1 MQDNDKTVIMSSLDM
16 QTSSHKEVP
25 VSNINGIELTLLN
38 STSTSESFFSQGFSI
53 GRSRDND
60 FVIIDSMVSRHHLR
74 INIEYGEW
82 YIQDLGSTNGI
93 FIDDQRISGNY
104 KLTLPSVVCLGKG
117 GPLIQFQLP
126 DTDTTPIQEKAD
138 TSDDVTQFIR
148 PQDVSA
154 FEPTQETL
162 DAEDIKQR
170 FFTENND
177 NAGEYTQ
184 MVRRV
189 IHDDKKKN
197 TKKYRWGV
205 SVVFVLLCFA
215 IGLIVFQQ
223 ISYKEAALNMYY
235 QTKALEVDISL
246 LEIKLRGEA
255 SSSLQDSIVLTR
267 EKLHKTQSEY
277 KSIVDNLNALKFPM
291 RLTRI
296 IRHKI
301 GLGGSS
307 PSQYEREL
315 IQSVAEK
322 FGESQL
328 ELSESFIA
336 EVHRYI
342 NKWQGSSRLQNAM
355 MRLEENNYAPVILK
369 AMRKQGLPAQFLYL
383 CLQESNFNSKAVGP
397 ETRYGIAKGAW
408 QFLPTTGQEFG
419 LSTGSMTEGIS
430 YDFTDERFDFPKAT
444 KAAAKYLKHI
454 YSTEAQA
461 SGLLVMAGYNYGH
474 NRVRRMIRQMPDNPK
489 DKNFWRFVSQ
499 YQIPDETYQYVFY
512 IFSAAVIGEN
522 PEYFGFKFKS
532 PTL

>member
-1 MQDNDKTVIMSSLDM
+1 MQDNDKTIMMPSIDM
-16 QTSSHKEVP
+16 QSPLREEAP
-25 VSNINGIELTLLN
+25 ASNMYGIQITLLN
-38 STSTSESFFSQGFSI
+38 SSSKLEAFFSQSFSI
-53 GRSRDND
+53 GRSKDND
-60 FVIIDSMVSRHHLR
+60 FVIIDNMVSRHHLS

-82 YIQDLGSTNGI
+82 YIEDLGSTNGI
-93 FIDDQRISGNY
+93 FIDEQRISGSY
-104 KLTLPSVVCLGKG
+104 KLALPSVVCLGKG
-117 GPLIQFQLP
+117 GPLIQLQLP
-126 DTDTTPIQEKAD
+126 NSAPLQKQVD
-138 TSDDVTQFIR
+138 TSDDVTQFVQL
-148 PQDVSA
+148 QDVSA
-154 FEPTQETL
+154 STIETL
-162 DAEDIKQR
+162 DTENIKQR

-205 SVVFVLLCFA
+205 SVVFLLLCFS
-215 IGLIVFQQ
+215 IGMIVFQQ
-223 ISYKEAALNMYY
+223 INYKEAALNMYY

-267 EKLHKTQSEY
+267 EKLHKTQDEY
-277 KSIVDNLNALKFPM
+277 KSIIDNLNALTFPV

-315 IQSVAEK
+315 IQTVAEK

-336 EVHRYI
+336 EVHNYI
-342 NKWQGSSRLQNAM
+342 NKWQSSSRLQNAM
-355 MRLEENNYAPVILK
+355 TRLDENNYAPVILA
-369 AMRKQGLPAQFLYL
+369 AMKKQGLPAQFLYL

-408 QFLPTTGQEFG
+408 QFLPGTGQDFG
-419 LSTGSMTEGIS
+419 LSTGSMTDETS
-430 YDFTDERFDFPKAT
+430 YDFTDERFDFSKAT
-444 KAAAKYLKHI
+444 HAAAKYLKHI

-532 PTL
+532 PTI

>member
-1 MQDNDKTVIMSSLDM
+1 MQDNDKTVIMPSIDM
-16 QTSSHKEVP
+16 QSLLHEKVSVP
-25 VSNINGIELTLLN
+25 SVNSLQITLLN
-38 STSTSESFFSQGFSI
+38 SASQSEEFFSQGFSI
-53 GRSRDND
+53 GRSKDND
-60 FVIIDSMVSRHHLR
+60 FVIIDNMVSRHHLKV
-74 INIEYGEW
+74 NIEYGEW

-93 FIDDQRISGNY
+93 FIDEHRISGNY
-104 KLTLPSVVCLGKG
+104 KLVLPSVICLGKS
-117 GPLIQFQLP
+117 GPLIQLQLP
-126 DTDTTPIQEKAD
+126 DSTPIQKQAD
-138 TSDDVTQFIR
+138 TSDDVTQFIQS
-148 PQDVSA
+148 QDVSA
-154 FEPTQETL
+154 STPAIEML
-162 DAEDIKQR
+162 DTEDIKQR
-170 FFTENND
+170 FFTGNKD

-205 SVVFVLLCFA
+205 SVVFLLLCFA
-215 IGLIVFQQ
+215 IGMIVFQQ
-223 ISYKEAALNMYY
+223 INYKAAALNMYY

-255 SSSLQDSIVLTR
+255 SSSLQDSIVQTR
-267 EKLHKTQSEY
+267 EKLHKTQDEY
-277 KSIVDNLNALKFPM
+277 KSIIDNLNALTFPV

-315 IQSVAEK
+315 IQMVAEK

-342 NKWQGSSRLQNAM
+342 NKWKRSSRLHNAM
-355 MRLEENNYAPVILK
+355 TRLDENNYAPIILA
-369 AMRKQGLPAQFLYL
+369 AMKKQGLPAQFLYL

-408 QFLPTTGQEFG
+408 QFLPGTGQDFG
-419 LSTGSMTEGIS
+419 LSTGSMTDEIS
-430 YDFTDERFDFPKAT
+430 YDFTDERFNFPKAT
-444 KAAAKYLKHI
+444 HAAAKYLKHI

-499 YQIPDETYQYVFY
+499 YQIPDETYQYVLY

-522 PEYFGFKFKS
+522 PEHFGFKFKS
-532 PTL
+532 PTI